1 MIEVILGRCIILWS
15 HVSEEDLCGL
25 RDEFHIAEIE
35 ASRGCFRVEDLMN
48 WACLVIILI
57 ENDCGKSWYHHG
69 LHLTTIFE
77 EVSLGLSLSSKVL
90 HESARAI
97 LLLVESKSLLSLLRN
112 LRRAVLWV
120 LGLWLF
126 WLLGYWL
133 FWLLGLWLFWI
144 LGFDRLF
151 LRLVIIRLFFFVIL
165 IGTVVDDDHSVEGDV
180 DVDIERVVVYGGDI
194 SV

>member
-35 ASRGCFRVEDLMN
+35 ASRGWIRVEDLMN
-48 WACLVIILI
+48 WAGLVIILI

-69 LHLTTIFE
+69 LHLTAIFE
-77 EVSLGLSLSSKVL
+77 EVSLGLSLSSKLL
-90 HESARAI
+90 HERARAI
-97 LLLVESKSLLSLLRN
+97 LLLVKSKSLLGLLRN

-126 WLLGYWL
+126 W
-133 FWLLGLWLFWI
+133 FLGLWLFWV

-180 DVDIERVVVYGGDI
+180 DVDIERVVVYCGDI